1 MGQVLKVIFR
11 HKEVYYSAYV
21 TIVHE
26 FETNFIFIEF
36 LDEIMIGN
44 FNSSYLSYVGEKGF
58 KKLNVYQSNYL
69 RPIIC
74 CIGYIINNAQEID
87 NNSDK
92 QISDE
97 DYIYLN

>member
-1 MGQVLKVIFR
+1 MGQVVKVFFK

-36 LDEIMIGN
+36 LDEVMIGN
-44 FNSSYLSYVGEKGF
+44 FNASYLSYVGETGF
-58 KKLNVYQSNYL
+58 KKLEVYQSNYL
-69 RPIIC
+69 RPILIS
-74 CIGYIINNAQEID
+74 IGDIINNAQRTGNS
-87 NNSDK
+87 NNP

-97 DYIYLN
+97 EYIVLN